1 MCTKTLM
8 LDTKLG
14 VDEGKKSWYP
24 ELNYYSVTINGT
36 FRIISTAPV

>member
-1 MCTKTLM
+1 M

-14 VDEGKKSWYP
+14 VDEGKKSWHP
-24 ELNYYSVTINGT
+24 ELNYYLVTINGISIKGT